1 MLIKNERI
9 AIGMLLVVLTAAC
22 AHKPAVDAKADLE
35 KRFQAMMSGVTLVGH
50 SASPNQEGVSAEE
63 RYVIEKVTKLAGD
76 TWLFEA
82 RVQYGSHDIP
92 VPVPV
97 QIKWAGDTPVI
108 TLTDLPIPGLGTF
121 TARVLLY
128 GDQYVGTWS
137 GKDHGGQL
145 FGKIVHQ
152 R

>member
-1 MLIKNERI
+1 MAALCGMLILSCTR
-9 AIGMLLVVLTAAC
+9 
-22 AHKPAVDAKADLE
+22 KPTVDTKADLE
-35 KRFQAMMSGVTLVGH
+35 KRFRAMMSGVTLVGH
-50 SASPNQEGVSAEE
+50 SASPNQPGVSAEE
-63 RYVIEKVTKLAGD
+63 RYVIEKVSKLAGD

-82 RVQYGSHDIP
+82 RLQFGSHDLP

-108 TLTDLPIPGLGTF
+108 TLTDLTIPGLGTY

-128 GDQYVGTWS
+128 RDQYAGTWS
-137 GKDHGGQL
+137 SKDHGGQL

-152 R
+152 H

>member
-1 MLIKNERI
+1 MRNDLI
-9 AIGMLLVVLTAAC
+9 AALLLSGLLMVGCTS
-22 AHKPAVDAKADLE
+22 KPNVDAKADLE
-35 KRFQAMMSGVTLVGH
+35 KRFQAMMSRVTLVGH
-50 SASPNQEGVSAEE
+50 SASPNHEGVSAEE
-63 RYVIEKVTKLAGD
+63 RYVVDKVSKLTGD

-82 RVQYGSHDIP
+82 RLQYGTHDIP

-108 TLTDLPIPGLGTF
+108 TLTDLTIPGVGTY

-128 GDQYVGTWS
+128 RDQYAGMWS
-137 GKDHGGQL
+137 SKDHGGQL

-152 R
+152 H